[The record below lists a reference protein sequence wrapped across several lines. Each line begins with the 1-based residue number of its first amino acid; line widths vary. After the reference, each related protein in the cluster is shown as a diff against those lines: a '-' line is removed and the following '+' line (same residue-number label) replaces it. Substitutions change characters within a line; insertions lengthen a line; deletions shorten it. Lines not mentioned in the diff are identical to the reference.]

1 MEGFGGLWRALTA
14 SLVMSG
20 AGGWGGVLEAYLESR
35 GAGGSNVVPLSE
47 ERVTI
52 GRAIEAGVSLADDP
66 TVSRLHASVE
76 RYPGGWVLRDLGS
89 TNGTYLNGDR
99 VLEGRPLA
107 SDDEIRVGA
116 ATFRFR
122 IVAPQSRAA
131 PTIRGES
138 PPSLTKREREVLLE
152 LCRPLA
158 DTTAAFGRPATV
170 GEIAGR
176 LYIGSATVKF
186 HLDNLFTKFGL
197 TDAGGERR
205 ITLANEALR
214 RGALTIAELRAGPGS
229 GPAN

>member
-1 MEGFGGLWRALTA
+1 M
-14 SLVMSG
+14 
-20 AGGWGGVLEAYLESR
+20 EAYLESR
-35 GAGGSNVVPLSE
+35 GAGGSGVVPLSE

-52 GRAIEAGVSLADDP
+52 GRAVEAGISLTDDP

-99 VLEGRPLA
+99 VAEGRPLA
-107 SDDEIRVGA
+107 TDDEIRVGA
-116 ATFRFR
+116 ATFTFR
-122 IVAPQSRAA
+122 IVAPHMRAA
-131 PTIRGES
+131 ATFRGES

-158 DTTAAFGRPATV
+158 DHTAAFGRPATV
-170 GEIAGR
+170 REIAGR

-186 HLDNLFTKFGL
+186 HLENLFAKFGL
-197 TDAGGERR
+197 TDTGGERR

-214 RGALTIAELRAGPGS
+214 RGALTIGELRVGPGS
-229 GPAN
+229 GPAT